1 MPDVNWQALY
11 SAALSESD
19 PVKLTGRIEAARHA
33 IHQRLDHLDD
43 SATPRERRQLEDAL
57 HVLFTLPARRRSA

>member
-1 MPDVNWQALY
+1 MSDFPWQALY

-19 PVKLTGRIEAARHA
+19 PMKLNGRIEAARRA

-43 SATPRERRQLEDAL
+43 ASSPRERRQLEDAL
-57 HVLFTLPARRRSA
+57 HVLFTLAARRRSA